1 MVSFQLQCFIADIMA
16 KKGRQGTD
24 KETKEGKGTTAHL

>member
-1 MVSFQLQCFIADIMA
+1 MVSFQLRRFIADIMA